1 MKIEDK
7 ILSIIRSNTE
17 EKASIS
23 LGSDLRKDLRL
34 DSFGT
39 LMVINAI
46 EEAFGITVDDADFA
60 RVNTV
65 GDVVALLR
73 TQYACAGGAYATV

>member
-1 MKIEDK
+1 MKIEEQV
-7 ILSIIRSNTE
+7 ISIIQSNTE
-17 EKASIS
+17 AKRGIT
-23 LGSDLRKDLRL
+23 LGSDLRKELRL

-39 LMVINAI
+39 LMVINAL
-46 EEAFGITVDDADFA
+46 EDTFRVALEDADFA

-73 TQYACAGGAYATV
+73 EKYACS